1 MITSLLKKPLTWAV
15 VVVAL
20 VMGLV
25 MTASYLGAFLNPNGN
40 MKDLPIAIVSEDAG
54 ATIAGESAHL
64 GKDVVAA
71 VTGPTGPLGD
81 GIAWSV
87 LASREEAIDGLA
99 RDVYYAAI
107 VIPADYSARI
117 ATLFDPDA
125 IAAQTATPATIE
137 VLTNPAA
144 GAFAGADAQAIS
156 LGVVSSVSDET
167 SARIMAALTAAGA
180 TMPATMAGALAQPV
194 RATVTVAQAVG
205 DTGGR
210 GLAPFYFVLML
221 TLAGFVAANIVDLG
235 VRFLT
240 GTYEFELLGLRLRRP
255 RIEASLPRLWA
266 FKLLLVIVSSI
277 GIGVLQTALA
287 VGPFAMTVSD
297 GLALGVF
304 SVLGAVAIGTLT
316 LALLTAFGEAGAL
329 LGVLV
334 TTIFGVPSAGGV
346 YPLAM
351 VPEFFRILGDWLP
364 LRYLADGARS
374 IAFYGGR
381 FDAGLGTAIFA
392 LAAFAVASVVLGGFV
407 AVLAQ
412 MVRERQLRPVLAAP
426 ALEGPRPEARPAWA
440 AE

>member
-1 MITSLLKKPLTWAV
+1 MIASLLKKPLTWAV
-15 VVVAL
+15 VLVAL
-20 VMGLV
+20 VMGLI

-54 ATIAGESAHL
+54 ATIAGQSAEF
-64 GKDVVAA
+64 GKDVIAT
-71 VTGPTGPLGD
+71 VTGPTGALGD
-81 GIAWSV
+81 GVAWSI
-87 LASREEAIDGLA
+87 LPSRAEAVDGLA
-99 RDVYYAAI
+99 RDAYYAAI
-107 VIPADYSARI
+107 VIPSDFSARI
-117 ATLFDPDA
+117 ASLFDPA
-125 IAAQTATPATIE
+125 AVAAQTATPATVE

-144 GAFAGADAQAIS
+144 GAFAGADAQVIS
-156 LGVVSSVSDET
+156 LGVVNAVSAET
-167 SARIMAALTAAGA
+167 SARIMAALTPTGVA
-180 TMPATMAGALAQPV
+180 MPATMAGALAQPV
-194 RATVTVAQAVG
+194 QATVTVAQPVG
-205 DTGGR
+205 ATGGR

-240 GTYEFELLGLRLRRP
+240 GSYELELLGLRLHRP
-255 RIEASLPRLWA
+255 RIEGSLQRLWTV
-266 FKLLLVIVSSI
+266 KLLLVAVSSI

-297 GLALGVF
+297 GVALGAF
-304 SVLGAVAIGTLT
+304 SILGAVAIGTLT

-392 LAAFAVASVVLGGFV
+392 LAGYALVSIALGGFV
-407 AVLAQ
+407 AVLSQ
-412 MVRERQLRPVLAAP
+412 RIRTRQARLGLSGRTQEASLAGATP
-426 ALEGPRPEARPAWA
+426 GLN
-440 AE
+440 